1 MKIFKQTV
9 GEVELNYK
17 PTQIQKV
24 QIKTSSDAWKYLLTI
39 WSDKIEF
46 IEEFYII
53 LLNRANNSIGY
64 YKLSQG
70 GTTGTVVDEKL
81 VFQAA
86 IISNACSL
94 IIAHNHPSGNLKPS
108 ESDAQ
113 ITKKLKTIGDF
124 HNIKILDHVIV
135 TKNDYFSFADEGLL

>member
-9 GEVELNYK
+9 GEVQLNYK

-24 QIKTSSDAWKYLLTI
+24 QIRSSSEAWKYLLTI

-53 LLNRANNSIGY
+53 LLNRANNSIGFF
-64 YKLSQG
+64 KLSEG
-70 GTTGTVVDEKL
+70 GTSGTVVDEKL
-81 VFQAA
+81 LFQAA

-94 IIAHNHPSGNLKPS
+94 ILAHNHPSGNLKPS
-108 ESDAQ
+108 AADSN

-124 HNIKILDHVIV
+124 HSIKILDHVIV
-135 TKNDYFSFADEGLL
+135 TKEGYFSFADEGLL